1 MHKFFNLFMLRT
13 ENIDFMQLILLKLN
27 LCKMHGHPFSTSR
40 RKGSYWLRIC
50 FAAFVLIVEGNTFR
64 LRCTRKLGSL
74 IEVLIRLFET
84 RIETTLSIHLKIT
97 PKNISVSSDASG
109 RRKAQGKGRPLCDYR
124 TKL

>member
-1 MHKFFNLFMLRT
+1 MLRT
-13 ENIDFMQLILLKLN
+13 ENIDFMQLILLKLM
-27 LCKMHGHPFSTSR
+27 L
-40 RKGSYWLRIC
+40 IC
-50 FAAFVLIVEGNTFR
+50 
-64 LRCTRKLGSL
+64 
-74 IEVLIRLFET
+74 LFET

>member
-1 MHKFFNLFMLRT
+1 MAHF
-13 ENIDFMQLILLKLN
+13 LKIIY
-27 LCKMHGHPFSTSR
+27 PFCVME
-40 RKGSYWLRIC
+40 KIC

-84 RIETTLSIHLKIT
+84 RIETTLSILLKIT